1 MRKIG
6 LACILNLLQHDV
18 KIINRAERHQNKYI
32 CTERSTC
39 MEFLMQRAATRLDF
53 RCTCLHKSLAVLR
66 LDLFGAAIRHS
77 RLPGCCYLFTNACNR
92 RLCRQSVRDCEESGK
107 NKRVVV
113 DPAAAGYSQ
122 AARIP
127 PSMNFACKSA
137 TRINHQTR
145 ASHCSP
151 AKFADAL
158 RLNHRA
164 KLHRICAER
173 NGAQPLSFCTSKMCL
188 PTKVFLTQTRA
199 RAQTT

>member
-1 MRKIG
+1 
-6 LACILNLLQHDV
+6 
-18 KIINRAERHQNKYI
+18 
-32 CTERSTC
+32 
-39 MEFLMQRAATRLDF
+39 MQRAATRLDF

-77 RLPGCCYLFTNACNR
+77 RRGAATAAICLRMHATQRA
-92 RLCRQSVRDCEESGK
+92 RLRGK
-107 NKRVVV
+107 WQNKRVVV

-127 PSMNFACKSA
+127 PPMNFACKSA

-173 NGAQPLSFCTSKMCL
+173 NGAQPSSFCTSKMCL
-188 PTKVFLTQTRA
+188 PTTVFLTQTRA